1 MGLRLMPLTSI
12 DLSTLPANLAATV
25 LATIQEHETKTR
37 EQREWQE
44 VLDHGT
50 EEEIIEKTARECDD
64 RTPLVPARCYG
75 EEHIHPMREVT
86 PFGFRSHPRRA
97 VVARGAR
104 LVVYNKH
111 SLSPNN
117 IAPNGWNIRLY
128 ERAVRMSKK
137 TLIYREEIVDFI
149 GDIGR
154 RAGAPWDYTV
164 RCFAYDSGSMHRVLM
179 SGKWVNLTDV
189 EYRNVKM
196 FYDIIRKTDKVEERL
211 ALLRKARK
219 EQSYGVNAREK
230 SQR

>member
-1 MGLRLMPLTSI
+1 MLSSSI
-12 DLSTLPANLAATV
+12 DLSTLPADLADTV
-25 LATIQEHETKTR
+25 LATIQEHETKAR
-37 EQREWQE
+37 QLREWQE

-50 EEEIIEKTARECDD
+50 EEEIIAKTARECDN
-64 RTPLVPARCYG
+64 RTPLVPVRCYG
-75 EEHIHPMREVT
+75 DGHIHPMREVT

-117 IAPNGWNIRLY
+117 VAPNGWNIRLY

-137 TLIYREEIVDFI
+137 TLIYRDEIVDFVTML
-149 GDIGR
+149 GGK
-154 RAGAPWDYTV
+154 AGAPWDHTV
-164 RCFAYDSGSMHRVLM
+164 RGLAYDSGSMHRVLM
-179 SGKWVNLTDV
+179 SGKWVNLTDA
-189 EYRNVKM
+189 EYKNVKM

-219 EQSYGVNAREK
+219 EHS
-230 SQR
+230 